1 MYNLLIVDDEP
12 LVRRGIKELVDLKT
26 LGIEKVFEAP
36 NGEKALEIFKS
47 ETIDI
52 VLLDI
57 NMPKLNGLSL
67 AELMKQENDKVK
79 IAMITGYDYFEYAVQ
94 ALRVGVDEYILKPVS
109 RKDIDL
115 LLKKLITKME
125 DEQKVKAVDQ
135 FEGQLDIDISFDDK
149 LRKVVSDH
157 LFDMN
162 FSLKYLSEKMN
173 LSSSYLS
180 NIFKE
185 IYGIPFQ
192 NYVLDQRMEKAKV
205 LLIAS
210 DMKNYEIAE
219 AIGYEDVNY
228 FSTRFKKSTG
238 MTPKQYKG
246 TVQHI
251 ET

>member
-26 LGIEKVFEAP
+26 LGIQKVFEAP
-36 NGEKALEIFKS
+36 NGEKAFEIFKS

-52 VLLDI
+52 ILLDI

-67 AELMKQENDKVK
+67 AELMKQENNKVK

-125 DEQKVKAVDQ
+125 ENQKLEALDQ
-135 FEGQLDIDISFDDK
+135 FDGQLDIDTSFDDK
-149 LRKVVSDH
+149 LRKVVSEH
-157 LFDMN
+157 LFDMD
-162 FSLKYLSEKMN
+162 FSLKYLSKKMN

-192 NYVLDQRMEKAKV
+192 NYVLDQRIEKAKV

-246 TVQHI
+246 MVQHI

>member
-26 LGIEKVFEAP
+26 LGIQKVFEAP
-36 NGEKALEIFKS
+36 NGEKAFEIFKS

-125 DEQKVKAVDQ
+125 DEQKLKAIDQ
-135 FEGQLDIDISFDDK
+135 FDGQLDIDTSFDDK

-173 LSSSYLS
+173 LSASYLS

-192 NYVLDQRMEKAKV
+192 NYVLDQRIEKAKV

-228 FSTRFKKSTG
+228 FSTRFKKTTG

-246 TVQHI
+246 MVQHI